1 MSNRPSIVVCGKPL
15 HNNEMSADQSLDHTV
30 TSHKECCYKMSVSL
44 NALSVFFIGLFYFV
58 ESRVL
63 DVTIIAGT
71 KLIDLSKSLC
81 VRLSITKHDKIT
93 ISQNIIYCCHS
104 IRTHV
109 ADFFA
114 ERVLNVWNCLPPSA
128 NYSTLIATFRRSTEV
143 VDF

>member
-1 MSNRPSIVVCGKPL
+1 
-15 HNNEMSADQSLDHTV
+15 MSADQSLDHTV

-81 VRLSITKHDKIT
+81 VRLSNNEARQDN
-93 ISQNIIYCCHS
+93 NIAKYHILLS
-104 IRTHV
+104 
-109 ADFFA
+109 
-114 ERVLNVWNCLPPSA
+114 
-128 NYSTLIATFRRSTEV
+128 
-143 VDF
+143 